1 VSEIGLEALER
12 CFGGAIPAVLA
23 TASADGVPNVT
34 YISRA
39 HRVDDQRIALS
50 NQFMTKTSR
59 NLAANPVASLLLVD
73 PSTHD
78 EYRVTLRFE
87 RTVRRGSVFERLRAD
102 VEALASL
109 QGMQDVFRLRAA
121 DIHRVLEIEHFE
133 PHPDGWVPDAVPT
146 LRPLGPDVAALGR
159 LAASIGRAGDLDVL
173 VDVALGALERELGY
187 RHTLLLLADDES
199 RSLFTIAT
207 HGLDAQG
214 VGAEVRFGDGL
225 IGLAAERCEPIRVAA
240 LGQAAKY
247 AGAVR
252 RGFEDDGATMREVP
266 LPSLADSQSR
276 IAVPCVAAGSIVGVL
291 VADSPVMAAFG
302 PGDEAIL
309 GVAATLLAN
318 AVVAVRSNDGDPND
332 ADPNDADPN
341 DVESRSA
348 AVAPAVAA
356 ASPHAAATTLAVRYY
371 VSDGS
376 VFVDGDY
383 LVKGVPGRIL
393 WSLLRQYTDEGRTEF
408 TNRELRRDPALELP
422 GFKDN
427 FESRLILLRRRLDE
441 RRVPLAIERTGRGR
455 FRLQVS
461 TAVRLE
467 SAER

>member
-1 VSEIGLEALER
+1 VSGIALDALER

-23 TASADGVPNVT
+23 TASGDGVPNVT

-87 RTVRRGSVFERLRAD
+87 RTERRGPVFERLRAD

-121 DIHRVLEIEHFE
+121 DIYRVLEIEQFE

-146 LRPLGPDVAALGR
+146 VRPQSPDVAALAR
-159 LAASIGRAGDLDVL
+159 VASSISRAGDLDVL

-187 RHTLLLLADDES
+187 PHTLLLLADEGS
-199 RSLFTIAT
+199 RSLYTIAT
-207 HGLDAQG
+207 RGLDAQG

-225 IGLAAERCEPIRVAA
+225 IGLAAERCEPIRIAS

-252 RGFEDDGATMREVP
+252 RGFEDEGATMREVP
-266 LPSLADSQSR
+266 LPSLAGSQSR
-276 IAVPCVAAGSIVGVL
+276 IAVPCVAAGSIIGVL
-291 VADSPVMAAFG
+291 VVDSPTVAAFG
-302 PGDEAIL
+302 AADEGVL
-309 GVAATLLAN
+309 GVAAALIAN
-318 AVVAVRSNDGDPND
+318 AVVAVRSI
-332 ADPNDADPN
+332 
-341 DVESRSA
+341 DVEGE
-348 AVAPAVAA
+348 VPDVPVAA
-356 ASPHAAATTLAVRYY
+356 GAPPGRRPADGRRLNVRFYP
-371 VSDGS
+371 SDGS
-376 VFVDGDY
+376 VFVDGEY

-393 WSLLRQYTDEGRTEF
+393 WSLLRQHADEGRTEF
-408 TNRELRRDPALELP
+408 TNRELRRDPTLELP

-427 FESRLILLRRRLDE
+427 FESRLILLKRRLDE
-441 RRVPLAIERTGRGR
+441 RRVPLCIEGTGRGR

-461 TAVRLE
+461 ADVVLE
-467 SAER
+467 SADH